1 MDRKY
6 DVITLGEILLRLSTP
21 INGRLAQG
29 DTLMKHLGGA
39 ELNIASEI
47 GQLGLKTAIISKIP
61 NNLLAAFIKNQLNA
75 SRVSE
80 NYLIEDHSDDS
91 RVGIYYYEY
100 GSYPR
105 KPRVV
110 YDRKHSSIN
119 NIDIK
124 DVPATM
130 FYNTRLFH
138 TSGITLGLGGNAQKF
153 AIECIRK
160 FKENGTLISFDVNY
174 RANLWSGEEARK
186 CIESILPYVDI
197 FFCSADTARLT
208 FGKTGTIEEI
218 QKSFCEEYPISVVAS
233 TERTVITPKKHDF
246 TSIIYSAKED
256 RYYSESPYNSIDVV
270 DRIGSGD
277 AYVSGALYGYLRHH
291 DCQKMLEYGN
301 AMAAI
306 KHSVIGDMVFTDL
319 EEIDGIIAQHKDTS
333 GFQLVFI
340 IFIKFRVQ
348 GLMQLPTALM
358 IAVLI
363 INRPFRGNSK
373 KKIFRR
379 LIIDKGM
386 LSALLCHHVSSDQH
400 GIYLRIAKRL
410 YELFAP
416 LSL

>member
-61 NNLLAAFIKNQLNA
+61 NNLLAAFIKNQINA

-153 AIECIRK
+153 AIE
-160 FKENGTLISFDVNY
+160 
-174 RANLWSGEEARK
+174 
-186 CIESILPYVDI
+186 
-197 FFCSADTARLT
+197 
-208 FGKTGTIEEI
+208 
-218 QKSFCEEYPISVVAS
+218 
-233 TERTVITPKKHDF
+233 
-246 TSIIYSAKED
+246 
-256 RYYSESPYNSIDVV
+256 
-270 DRIGSGD
+270 
-277 AYVSGALYGYLRHH
+277 
-291 DCQKMLEYGN
+291 
-301 AMAAI
+301 
-306 KHSVIGDMVFTDL
+306 
-319 EEIDGIIAQHKDTS
+319 
-333 GFQLVFI
+333 
-340 IFIKFRVQ
+340 
-348 GLMQLPTALM
+348 
-358 IAVLI
+358 
-363 INRPFRGNSK
+363 
-373 KKIFRR
+373 
-379 LIIDKGM
+379 
-386 LSALLCHHVSSDQH
+386 
-400 GIYLRIAKRL
+400 
-410 YELFAP
+410 
-416 LSL
+416 